1 MPLQRR
7 LPKQG
12 FRRTLKNK
20 ARRDEFAIVN
30 LSRLGE
36 FPEGTTIDAAALAE
50 HGLIPARRKV
60 KVLGDGDLKNKITVR
75 ADAFSKSARE
85 KIAAAGGVAE
95 LVTPA
100 KS

>member
-12 FRRTLKNK
+12 FNRTLKNE
-20 ARRDEFAIVN
+20 ARRAEFSVVN
-30 LSRLGE
+30 LSRLAD
-36 FPEGTTIDAAALAE
+36 FAAGTLVDAAALAKR
-50 HGLIPARRKV
+50 GLVAAGSKV
-60 KVLGDGDLKNKITVR
+60 KILGDGELKNKLTVR
-75 ADAFSKSARE
+75 ADAFSKSARD

-95 LVTPA
+95 LIAPA